1 MKLEICIH
9 TFNYQ
14 RRLCWM
20 LSSILQQKGDR
31 PEITT
36 SISYLPGNGNP
47 TTDAVIDLFVEKGLK
62 IIKVPLDEKQVP
74 NRAIPR
80 NMRVQSTDA
89 DWILF
94 ADSDMVYSTDFFE
107 DIKKQLQSDQF
118 KNETKVIGADRHSL
132 DDKFCIK
139 YFEDDKTQY
148 PCIIENVAEI
158 AAKWPKKWIRGKGTA
173 AGYFQ
178 LARVQAIKDRGGVY
192 THARRD
198 FWRHTKSDR
207 GFRCQMGGRVPMDT
221 KPQYHLNHDRLGP
234 DLQR

>member
-1 MKLEICIH
+1 MKLEICIN

-20 LSSILQQKGDR
+20 LSSILQQKGDI
-31 PEITT
+31 PEITV
-36 SISYLPGNGNP
+36 SIAYLPGNGSP
-47 TTDAVIDLFVEKGLK
+47 TTESVIDLFIEKGLK
-62 IIKVPLDEKQVP
+62 IIKLPLEQNQIS
-74 NRAIPR
+74 NRAISR
-80 NMRVQSTDA
+80 NLRVQATEA

-94 ADSDMVYSTDFFE
+94 ADSDMVYSVDFFE
-107 DIKKQLQSDQF
+107 DIKKQLESDQF

-132 DDKFCIK
+132 DDKFCIN
-139 YFEDDKTQY
+139 FFNEDKTQY
-148 PCIIENVAEI
+148 PCVVENVVDI
-158 AAKWPKKWIRGKGTA
+158 VSKWPKKWIRGKGTA

-178 LARVQAIKDRGGVY
+178 LAKVQSIKDRGGVY

-198 FWRHTKSDR
+198 HWRNTKSDR

>member
-1 MKLEICIH
+1 
-9 TFNYQ
+9 
-14 RRLCWM
+14 M
-20 LSSILQQKGDR
+20 LSSILQQKGDL
-31 PEITT
+31 PEIVT
-36 SISYLPGNGNP
+36 SISFVPNNGNP
-47 TTDAVIDLFVEKGLK
+47 TTESVIDLFSNKGLD
-62 IIKVPLDEKQVP
+62 IVRLPLELNQVS

-80 NMRVQSTDA
+80 NMRVQATNA

-94 ADSDMVYSTDFFE
+94 ADSDMVYSVDFFE
-107 DIKKQLQSDQF
+107 DIKRQLATDQF

-139 YFEDDKTQY
+139 YFEEDKTQY
-148 PCIIENVAEI
+148 PCIIENVADI

-178 LARVQAIKDRGGVY
+178 LARVQAIKDKGGVY

-198 FWRHTKSDR
+198 HWRHTKSDR

-221 KPQYHLNHDRLGP
+221 KPQYHLNHDRQGP